1 MRQPGESET
10 MNASPRSLRT
20 AALDAYLVRREAD
33 GYLIE
38 TRTAVQAV
46 IVRRRWAFARWL
58 MRTGAAERRLVI
70 SVDEHGEVSAIAA
83 EPRRW

>member
-1 MRQPGESET
+1 MNGPARNES
-10 MNASPRSLRT
+10 RT
-20 AALDAYLVRREAD
+20 AALDAYLARREAD

-46 IVRRRWAFARWL
+46 IVRRRWDFARWL
-58 MRTGAAERRLVI
+58 TRTGVGERRLVI
-70 SVDEHGEVSAIAA
+70 SVDEQGEVSAVPA

>member
-1 MRQPGESET
+1 
-10 MNASPRSLRT
+10 MNAPARNDSRT
-20 AALDAYLVRREAD
+20 AALDEYLARRAAD

-46 IVRRRWAFARWL
+46 IVRRRWDFARRFT
-58 MRTGAAERRLVI
+58 RTRVGERRLVI
-70 SVDEHGEVSAIAA
+70 SVDEHGQVCAVAA

>member
-1 MRQPGESET
+1 VTRAVR
-10 MNASPRSLRT
+10 NDLRT
-20 AALDAYLVRREAD
+20 AALDAYLARREGD

-46 IVRRRWAFARWL
+46 IVRRRWDFAR
-58 MRTGAAERRLVI
+58 RFTRPGAGERRLVV
-70 SVDEHGEVSAIAA
+70 SVDEHGEVSAVAA